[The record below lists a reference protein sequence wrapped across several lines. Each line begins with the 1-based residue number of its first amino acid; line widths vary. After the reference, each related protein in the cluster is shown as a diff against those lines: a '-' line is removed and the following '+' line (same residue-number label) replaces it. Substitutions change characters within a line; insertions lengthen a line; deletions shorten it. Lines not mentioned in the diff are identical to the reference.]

1 MWLYYLP
8 SWKLFF
14 LLYVCFKIV
23 LWKSVWPPIN
33 WNIEK
38 TLLWILMVWK
48 EGIKETIWASHRL
61 PLYLAFSTGI
71 YLCKINIKGRKALCK
86 VCQKLARKANVRN
99 YVFTNMLILYYF
111 DFCPLFEFI
120 ISITILCNFYHYT
133 YVSTLIS
140 YISTLIPLIFHIVTQ
155 ILYLPTLIPCIG
167 ILVPFLAFPPLL
179 SAFPSVHF
187 PILHFDFYR

>member
-1 MWLYYLP
+1 
-8 SWKLFF
+8 
-14 LLYVCFKIV
+14 
-23 LWKSVWPPIN
+23 
-33 WNIEK
+33 
-38 TLLWILMVWK
+38 
-48 EGIKETIWASHRL
+48 
-61 PLYLAFSTGI
+61 
-71 YLCKINIKGRKALCK
+71 
-86 VCQKLARKANVRN
+86 
-99 YVFTNMLILYYF
+99 MLILYYF

-140 YISTLIPLIFHIVTQ
+140 YIGTLIPLIFHIVTQ

-179 SAFPSVHF
+179 SAFSSVHF